1 MAQPRTALAW
11 LLREGSLI
19 LQAVCFLSG
28 VPEQG
33 CKAEA
38 CIPAAWGPADSTNM
52 AEAAAGVLPSAS
64 ALRALPSPMRRYWM
78 WLVPRLR
85 HDRHQRSS

>member
-38 CIPAAWGPADSTNM
+38 CIPAAWGPADSNKHGRSSSRCPAQRLCPAGPAQPHAPLLDVAGAQ
-52 AEAAAGVLPSAS
+52 AEA
-64 ALRALPSPMRRYWM
+64 
-78 WLVPRLR
+78 
-85 HDRHQRSS
+85 